1 MNDKEWLDK
10 VVLSATV
17 YNDQRLHTNFQ
28 EDEILKFV
36 EWMHKQY
43 GIAYKKPEPTH
54 INTPEKQRYELERKR
69 NS

>member
-36 EWMHKQY
+36 EWMHQQY
-43 GIAYKKPEPTH
+43 GIAYEKPEPTH
-54 INTPEKQRYELERKR
+54 INTPEKQNAR
-69 NS
+69 NNLRHPS